1 MNYETYQ
8 HIECQV
14 KTHIYL
20 LRLMFLI
27 FYNCTKYHTLT
38 CNYDYVTRLVSGG
51 DVLSTGD
58 KCPLTAWSWPLVP
71 LLESTTAR
79 CRYLTQYRAI
89 YMHDFKLTIV
99 VFWI

>member
-38 CNYDYVTRLVSGG
+38 CNYVTRLVSGG

-58 KCPLTAWSWPLVP
+58 KCPLTAWSCTGTGHCWRAPLP
-71 LLESTTAR
+71 GAAT
-79 CRYLTQYRAI
+79 
-89 YMHDFKLTIV
+89 
-99 VFWI
+99 

>member
-20 LRLMFLI
+20 LRLLFLI

-38 CNYDYVTRLVSGG
+38 CNYDYVTSDWCLVGMCSAQ
-51 DVLSTGD
+51 VTS
-58 KCPLTAWSWPLVP
+58 V
-71 LLESTTAR
+71 
-79 CRYLTQYRAI
+79 
-89 YMHDFKLTIV
+89 H
-99 VFWI
+99 